1 MGDQITKNDMS
12 GAVASMR
19 EKGDG
24 YWVLVSKYEEKRPLG
39 RPRPRWEVSFEM
51 DVKEVGW
58 GLHRIHLVQTGGRLL

>member
-1 MGDQITKNDMS
+1 MS

-19 EKGDG
+19 EKGGG

-39 RPRPRWEVSFEM
+39 RPRPRWEDSFEM

-58 GLHRIHLVQTGGRLL
+58 GLHRIHLVQYKDRW